1 MAQGFLARFALLLG
15 LGAAWFAAPAVA
27 VTLQDGDIIAM
38 DDIND
43 SVIQIDPVT
52 GTKTTVSSGGNFRCL
67 FGIAME
73 KSGDII
79 ILDGCDDEVIRVD
92 PATGSQ
98 TVVSSG
104 GSFFEPSA
112 VAVHVDGTIIV
123 GDSGGVSGGA
133 GALWAVDPVTGSQ
146 SNITLGGLLS
156 PNCDPLI
163 LFDCRRIVDIEVRWD
178 GAIFVAVR
186 EPLSIDDISN
196 ILQVDRIS
204 GAQLLVAQL
213 TEEILTGLAI
223 DLNGDIIVVSIRG
236 DKVIRLDTTTGART
250 TLSSGGLISNPT
262 SVAVEPDGNIVVG
275 NQDGRI
281 LRIDGVTF
289 VQSLITIS
297 APVGRPGDLAVV
309 GWPPRPSLIACAGF
323 DNIGDTVFTST
334 LPRAIPLRA
343 ELTDSDGLAVTDVE
357 IPSAPIFEV
366 LFDPEPPVDPPAD
379 ATGLLP
385 PSSAGEAGN
394 EFAYDAVA
402 GRWGLNLHT
411 LRLSHPGTYTIRMA
425 SSAPLEYAI
434 NPTCA
439 ASYVIE

>member
-15 LGAAWFAAPAVA
+15 LSAAWFAAPAAA

-43 SVIQIDPVT
+43 SVVQIDPVT

-79 ILDGCDDEVIRVD
+79 IVEGCDDEVIRVD

-98 TVVSSG
+98 AVVSSG
-104 GSFFEPSA
+104 GSFVQPSA
-112 VAVHVDGTIIV
+112 VAVHGDGSIIV
-123 GDSGGVSGGA
+123 GDSGGA
-133 GALWAVDPVTGSQ
+133 GALWAVDRVTGSQ
-146 SNITLGGLLS
+146 SLIVQGGFLS
-156 PNCDPLI
+156 PNCDQF
-163 LFDCRRIVDIEVRWD
+163 FDCRRIVDIEVRRD
-178 GAIFVAVR
+178 GAIFVALQ
-186 EPLSIDDISN
+186 EPITRGDIGL
-196 ILQVDRIS
+196 IVQVDRIT
-204 GAQLLVAQL
+204 GAQILVARL
-213 TEEILTGLAI
+213 TDEFLTGLAI
-223 DLNGDIIVVSIRG
+223 DLNGDIVVVSIRG
-236 DKVIRLDTTTGART
+236 DKVIHVDSTTGAQT
-250 TLSSGGLISNPT
+250 TLSSGGLISAPT
-262 SVAVEPDGNIVVG
+262 SIAVEPDGNIVVG
-275 NQDGRI
+275 TNDGRI

-289 VQSLITIS
+289 VQSLITTFS

-309 GWPPRPSLIACAGF
+309 GWPPRRPLIACAGF

-343 ELTDSDGLAVTDVE
+343 ELTDSDGLTVTDFE

-366 LFDPEPPVDPPAD
+366 LFDPELPVDPPAD

-434 NPTCA
+434 NPTCVA
-439 ASYVIE
+439 TYVIE